1 LECRLIVAGKQLST
15 QLTFEKL
22 IELWRAGAAKP
33 FEEIKCFVEKELGPV
48 QLEEIAPY
56 IKLKENLAVIEYS
69 LKIGNEKTSAV
80 IVCSENPE
88 VALEEF
94 RKLKESRAIEPR
106 SIATPFS
113 ELLKEASQNNY
124 FNVRGIPELED
135 ALKETAELANDII
148 DYYPHGDTR
157 KVLELLVKS
166 AFLFSIFHVLWPL
179 SLGIFLDLL
188 IGNLPSC
195 FMQLRLLVETAAKAL
210 LVDHEMKFRSDVF
223 TGVEELEKSLRR
235 EEAASPCA
243 TSTSRVLRRL
253 SELKLV
259 GEETAEEAVKL
270 WNKLSVEWAH
280 FRGAFIRTRK
290 ALEMF
295 GDLPSFRYVLPADL
309 GEEDAGDLKELAGC
323 VARARRLLRTFYSSW
338 LKLLEE
344 RLPEAA
350 GMFERR

>member
-15 QLTFEKL
+15 PLTFDKL

-33 FEEIKCFVEKELGPV
+33 FEEIKRFVEKELGPV
-48 QLEEIAPY
+48 QLEGIAPY

-69 LKIGNEKTSAV
+69 LKIGSEKTSAV

-106 SIATPFS
+106 SIAAPFS

-124 FNVRGIPELED
+124 FNVKGIPELED
-135 ALKETAELANDII
+135 ALKEAAELANDII
-148 DYYPHGDTR
+148 DYYPRGDAR

-188 IGNLPSC
+188 IGNLPAC

-235 EEAASPCA
+235 KEAASPCA

-259 GEETAEEAVKL
+259 GERTAEEAVKL

-295 GDLPSFRYVLPADL
+295 GDLPSFRYVLPAGL
-309 GEEDAGDLKELAGC
+309 GEEDSEDLRELAEC
-323 VARARRLLRTFYSSW
+323 VARTRRLLRTFYSSW

-344 RLPEAA
+344 QLPEAA
-350 GMFERR
+350 SMFERR

>member
-15 QLTFEKL
+15 PLTFDKL

-124 FNVRGIPELED
+124 FNVRGISELED

-148 DYYPHGDTR
+148 DYYPRGDTR

-166 AFLFSIFHVLWPL
+166 AFLFSTFHALWPL
-179 SLGIFLDLL
+179 SLGILLD
-188 IGNLPSC
+188 IAY
-195 FMQLRLLVETAAKAL
+195 R
-210 LVDHEMKFRSDVF
+210 
-223 TGVEELEKSLRR
+223 
-235 EEAASPCA
+235 
-243 TSTSRVLRRL
+243 
-253 SELKLV
+253 
-259 GEETAEEAVKL
+259 
-270 WNKLSVEWAH
+270 
-280 FRGAFIRTRK
+280 
-290 ALEMF
+290 
-295 GDLPSFRYVLPADL
+295 
-309 GEEDAGDLKELAGC
+309 ELAS
-323 VARARRLLRTFYSSW
+323 LLY
-338 LKLLEE
+338 
-344 RLPEAA
+344 AA
-350 GMFERR
+350 